1 MCTRPLPSP
10 PCGPQLGGSSSTST
24 SQKTDPT
31 PVHPPYS
38 SILHH
43 TPSIPSSSVRFPQ
56 YPLSSLP
63 AHSALPHT
71 LIRHLIHRN
80 VNISSTSQFLIHC
93 FCHLV
98 IHPSFWCIFF
108 PPEHLSVH
116 PRLFSIITYQCRPP
130 YQHAISI
137 SSFPTITRHIYYYDL
152 PFRNKLYH
160 IIIQVLHPVIC

>member
-56 YPLSSLP
+56 YPLCSLP
-63 AHSALPHT
+63 ARSAPPHI
-71 LIRHLIHRN
+71 LVGHLIHCSI
-80 VNISSTSQFLIHC
+80 NIPSIFSFPIHC
-93 FCHLV
+93 FRHTPRVMSSNLSV
-98 IHPSFWCIFF
+98 FMAHPIYAF
-108 PPEHLSVH
+108 PPEHLPEYSRH
-116 PRLFSIITYQCRPP
+116 FLSNFISTYSL
-130 YQHAISI
+130 HISKYFTFI
-137 SSFPTITRHIYYYDL
+137 MKL
-152 PFRNKLYH
+152 P
-160 IIIQVLHPVIC
+160 

>member
-63 AHSALPHT
+63 PRSAPPHT
-71 LIRHLIHRN
+71 LIGHFIHRN
-80 VNISSTSQFLIHC
+80 VNILSTFPFPIHC
-93 FCHLV
+93 FCHLGLRLR
-98 IHPSFWCIFF
+98 IHPSLWCIFF
-108 PPEHLSVH
+108 PPLHLSVH
-116 PRLFSIITYQCRPP
+116 PELLPINTYQSIPP
-130 YQHAISI
+130 YHPIMGI
-137 SSFPTITRHIYYYDL
+137 FSFLLCNVTPLAITRPNIL
-152 PFRNKLYH
+152 LRSP
-160 IIIQVLHPVIC
+160 IS